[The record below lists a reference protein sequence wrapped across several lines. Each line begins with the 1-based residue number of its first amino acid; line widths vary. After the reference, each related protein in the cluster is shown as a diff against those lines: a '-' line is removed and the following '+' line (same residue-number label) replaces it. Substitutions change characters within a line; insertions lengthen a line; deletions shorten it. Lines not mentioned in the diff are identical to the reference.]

1 MAGRP
6 MHPSPEGLAAA
17 WRAAADLS
25 ATPPAAATEHAPLPT
40 DRLWTQLEA
49 AYYLGVSARYLRDSD
64 CPKVLLPGTG
74 KKGQPLVRYEPA
86 AVKSW
91 AEAWRTRS
99 FRRAG

>member
-40 DRLWTQLEA
+40 DRLWTQNEA

-91 AEAWRTRS
+91 AEAWRTRT